1 MSLPEK
7 ISLDYY
13 RELVANNT
21 RMHGSLIFFK
31 GSELD
36 SSAASMTRL
45 SKVICAVA
53 NSGGGDL
60 IYGISQKRSR
70 ADKIEPVTKF
80 NKTAEW
86 LFHEIQSQIDK
97 PVKDLKIDIS
107 SVGHD
112 ELSKIIHI
120 QVPANN
126 DQPHM
131 FADSRFYKWQKNK
144 AVVLDE
150 AEVRML
156 YGKLSSCELEF
167 LGIYNTNGLPILSGG
182 KYSAMSFYP
191 KLLIRNAGNIVE
203 KDYKIEVSFPAK
215 LYEESFQPLQ
225 SLFIRHEGSH
235 VVFGNKG
242 NHPLFQQEIATM
254 IEAKI
259 AVNTENLDVFLKDYL
274 NVTLYFSN
282 GIKKHS
288 LKLSDT
294 LTYNGKALGKEDFTN
309 VRTLTMEL

>member
-1 MSLPEK
+1 
-7 ISLDYY
+7 
-13 RELVANNT
+13 
-21 RMHGSLIFFK
+21 
-31 GSELD
+31 
-36 SSAASMTRL
+36 MTRL
-45 SKVICAVA
+45 AKNICALA
-53 NSGGGDL
+53 NSGGGDI

-70 ADKIEPVTKF
+70 ADKFEPVTKF
-80 NKTAEW
+80 QKSADW
-86 LFHEIQSQIDK
+86 LYHEIQSQIDK
-97 PVKDLKIDIS
+97 PIKDLKIDIS
-107 SVGHD
+107 LVGND
-112 ELSKIIHI
+112 DFSKIVHI
-120 QVPANN
+120 QIPDNN
-126 DQPHM
+126 NQPHM
-131 FADSRFYKWQKNK
+131 FSDSRYYRWQKTK

-150 AEVRML
+150 SEVRML

-167 LGIYNTNGLPILSGG
+167 LGIYNTNGLPILSAG

-191 KLLIRNAGNIVE
+191 KLLIRNAGNVVE

-225 SLFIRHEGSH
+225 SLFIRHDGSH

-259 AVNTENLDVFLKDYL
+259 AVTAENIDTFLKDYL

-294 LTYNGKALGKEDFTN
+294 LTYNGKAIAKEDFTVAN
-309 VRTLTMEL
+309 ILTLNI